1 MKQLIL
7 NLSITLSLPFSGVVF
22 AQSPL
27 PPLTQV
33 QSKGKPFTRQKTK
46 PSTQDENKTI
56 PPQDQDN
63 DVQPTPTPQTSPTTK
78 PAAQKDTGVFK
89 VTDRGKVNLDFVDA
103 EIAEIAKS
111 ISELTERNFV
121 FDEKVRGKITLVS
134 PSPVSIDEAY
144 QAFISALEVKNFTVV
159 KVGKLYK
166 IVPIRD
172 MKTQPLRT
180 SSNKPYG
187 NYDEFITRLIPI
199 AHSNAQELAKSLRGL
214 VSKNGDLIAYAPTNM
229 LILTDNVA
237 NIQRMLKIIDRLDQ
251 EGFQES
257 IQFIPLEFA
266 AAQDVA
272 EKIEKLFDIQGS
284 NKNAPTVPNRPNNP
298 ANNGNAPAN
307 DFSITEGS
315 HFISKII
322 PDERTNSL
330 IVVANKE
337 GIKRIKDVIVQLDQA
352 MQDLAGKGRV
362 HVHYLQYADATEMA
376 AILSGVSDNSS
387 DSDNNRNSRF
397 RNNIISGQPYRNPN
411 INRNNP
417 NDTNAGSPVLSDEV
431 KVTADPYTNALI
443 ITASPTDY
451 ESLIPVINKLDIR
464 RPQAFV
470 EAMILEVNLD
480 KASEFGL
487 TGHGGGDLGGGAKIF
502 GATTFGSNSSAF
514 PSTDPTALQGFSAL
528 LQGPTFDLPLAGG
541 DILTLPAYGGLFK
554 MLQSNGTINVLS
566 TPNILTQD
574 NTEAEIVVGRVVPF
588 ITAQGRDV
596 NNQPINQVQREDV
609 ATTLRITPQ
618 INSSDELTL
627 NIFQESQDLVAGANV
642 ETFGPT
648 TSKRSTKTTVLVK
661 DGQTVTIG
669 GLISDKISDTESKV
683 PVLGDIP
690 IIGWL
695 FKNKTKSRTKTSMV
709 LFITPHIIRYP
720 EDLER
725 ITVDKNE
732 ERKRFLKRNR
742 IDEHP
747 DLKYK
752 KLEEN
757 IRIKNKDKQN
767 TPQAPITG
775 PSDDFFDSQQTT
787 AQFFTQKES
796 GK

>member
-1 MKQLIL
+1 MKQRRPH
-7 NLSITLSLPFSGVVF
+7 LSTLFSLTFLSVTVF

-33 QSKGKPFTRQKTK
+33 QN
-46 PSTQDENKTI
+46 STQKSSVKQIPQAQPAAKPQNKETDSAR
-56 PPQDQDN
+56 PK
-63 DVQPTPTPQTSPTTK
+63 VTPTKK
-78 PAAQKDTGVFK
+78 PVAQKKDTGVFK
-89 VTDRGKVNLDFVDA
+89 VTDKGKVNLDFVDA

-180 SSNKPYG
+180 SSRKPYG
-187 NYDEFITRLIPI
+187 NYDEFITRLVPI
-199 AHSNAQELAKSLRGL
+199 QHSNAQELVKSLRGL

-237 NIQRMLKIIDRLDQ
+237 NIQRMLKIINRLDQ

-257 IQFIPLEFA
+257 IQFIPLEYA

-284 NKNAPTVPNRPNNP
+284 KKGPSNTPNRPSTPNN
-298 ANNGNAPAN
+298 ANTPSN
-307 DFSITEGS
+307 DFSGAEGS

-376 AILSGVSDNSS
+376 EILSGVSSNSANN
-387 DSDNNRNSRF
+387 DDNRNSRLRR
-397 RNNIISGQPYRNPN
+397 RNTILSSQAYRNPN
-411 INRNNP
+411 INRNT
-417 NDTNAGSPVLSDEV
+417 NDNTSGSPVLSDEV
-431 KVTADPYTNALI
+431 QVTADPYTNALV

-514 PSTDPTALQGFSAL
+514 PSTDPTALQGFTAL

-627 NIFQESQDLVAGANV
+627 EIFQESQDLVAGANV

-648 TSKRSTKTTVLVK
+648 TSKRSTQTTVLVK

-669 GLISDKISDTESKV
+669 GLISDKISDSESKV

-695 FKNKTKSRTKTSMV
+695 FKNRTKSRNKTSLV
-709 LFITPHIIRYP
+709 LFITPHIVRYP

-725 ITVDKNE
+725 ITMDKND

-742 IDEHP
+742 MDDHP

-752 KLEEN
+752 KLEET
-757 IRIKNKDKQN
+757 IRIKNKNKEN
-767 TPQAPITG
+767 TPSAPITG
-775 PSDDFFDSQQTT
+775 PSNDFFDSQKTT
-787 AQFFTQKES
+787 ALKVNS
-796 GK
+796 